1 MRNLHTLTVLFHC
14 LLSPKDEKDKSV
26 IDKGKFKKPKKY
38 QVYYYEQK
46 LLWSELQY
54 F

>member
-26 IDKGKFKKPKKY
+26 IDKGKLFIKKY